1 MKQEIIY
8 GKKKKKKGNYTF
20 FFFAQL
26 FSCSKS
32 ESKSQGKEGTQTGG
46 DMLLDRGI
54 VCGTVGL

>member
-1 MKQEIIY
+1 MA
-8 GKKKKKKGNYTF
+8 KKKKKGNYTF

-54 VCGTVGL
+54 VCGTVGF